1 MKKIMSTAAA
11 LVIVTSMAMAS
22 KNTNEATKSSQVK
35 ITQSTAMGVYNLRF
49 AADTPGQVTIRIAD
63 AKGSTLLKEKI
74 AYESSF
80 ERPYNLQGMPDG
92 TYRITVEKDGNVVE
106 ETIQHIKGVSSQK
119 LTYNVEVNQ
128 ISQGKYELLVKKTGH
143 EAVKVKIADKNGVIF
158 FNGAIDESGSFSKVF
173 DLSKVVA
180 SDVQMEITM
189 GNKTTVRSL

>member
-1 MKKIMSTAAA
+1 MSTAAA